1 MTLPKLNWKRVAIY
15 GGVAVGVVLVI
26 SAFAKRSPKIE
37 YDTMKVERGTLR
49 QTVQV
54 TGEVVSSADI
64 DLKFEGSGRVRTI
77 GTTVG
82 AAVKANDILATL
94 DDRNERVRVQ
104 SAQASL
110 QSAQANLDR
119 LVNGVTPEDLRV
131 SEVAVSNAEIALGQA
146 QQALADAKVSAAAGL
161 EKAQADLD
169 GQIETLYLKV
179 STAMQVMKNDVF
191 EATGVL
197 RNDFY
202 TSNTVL
208 ANQTSLAYGTA
219 RTDYARMESD
229 LVAYRAADR
238 AGKDARVG
246 GILSE
251 ARNIRLS
258 AQYATDLLQVST
270 PNSLTTQTAFDTR
283 KANVRA
289 AWVDLNT
296 AVNAAESQKQLV
308 STTIASN
315 TATLNAAE
323 QNVRT
328 YEGAL
333 ESAKASL
340 GLKKAP
346 ATSYDLSA
354 ARASVSQAAAALG
367 EASIALDRTRI
378 RAPYD
383 GTIAAVLGRVG
394 STVTSA
400 ETILKLHGNDVYEI
414 EADVP
419 ETDIAK
425 LRVGMKAQMTL
436 DAYGDDTVFEGE
448 LATID
453 TAQTVIQD
461 VVYYKT
467 RFRFVGAGQTVR
479 AGMTAS
485 VTVVTVERLNALIV
499 PQRSVRED
507 EEGKK
512 YVRVLE
518 SGKEARRDVQLG
530 TRGDNGLIEILGGLT
545 DNEDVI
551 LSIRENGQVKR

>member
-485 VTVVTVERLNALIV
+485 VTVVTVERPDTLII

-518 SGKEARRDVQLG
+518 SEKEVRYDVQLG
-530 TRGDNGLIEILGGLT
+530 MRGDNGLIEVLGGLSG
-545 DNEDVI
+545 NEDVI

>member
-1 MTLPKLNWKRVAIY
+1 MTLPKLNWKRFALYGAALLGILIVA
-15 GGVAVGVVLVI
+15 
-26 SAFAKRSPKIE
+26 SAFLKRAPKIE
-37 YDTMKVERGTLR
+37 YDTTKVERGTLR

-54 TGEVVSSADI
+54 TGEVVSSSDI
-64 DLKFEGSGRVRTI
+64 DLKFEGSGRIRSI
-77 GTTVG
+77 SASVG
-82 AAVKANDILATL
+82 AVVKANDVLATL

-110 QSAQANLDR
+110 QSAQASLDR
-119 LVNGVTPEDLRV
+119 LVNGVTQEDLRV
-131 SEVAVSNAEIALGQA
+131 SEVAVSNAEIALRQAVQA
-146 QQALADAKVSAAAGL
+146 QADAKVSAVASL

-179 STAMQVMKNDVF
+179 STAMQVLKNDVF
-191 EATGVL
+191 DATGGL

-202 TSNTVL
+202 TSDTVL
-208 ANQTSLAYGTA
+208 ANQTSAAYGTA
-219 RTDYARMESD
+219 RADFSRMEND
-229 LVAYRAADR
+229 LVVYRGMDR
-238 AGKDARVG
+238 AGKDSRVAA
-246 GILSE
+246 ILSE
-251 ARNIRLS
+251 ARNVRLA
-258 AQYATDLLQVST
+258 AQFATDLMQVST
-270 PNSLTTQTAFDTR
+270 PNSLTTQTIFDTR
-283 KANVRA
+283 KANMRA
-289 AWVDLNT
+289 AWVDLNA

-308 STTIASN
+308 GTTIASN
-315 TATLNAAE
+315 TASLNAAD

-340 GLKKAP
+340 ALKKAP

-400 ETILKLHGNDVYEI
+400 ETVLKLHGNDIYEI
-414 EADVP
+414 ETDVP

-425 LRVGMKAQMTL
+425 LRVGMKAEMTL
-436 DAYGDDTVFEGE
+436 DAYGDDTVFAGE

-467 RFRFVGAGQTVR
+467 RFRFVGDGQTVR

-485 VTVVTVERLNALIV
+485 VTVVTVERPEVLII

-507 EEGKK
+507 EDGKK
-512 YVRVLE
+512 YIRILE
-518 SGKEARRDVQLG
+518 NGAEARRDVELG
-530 TRGDNGLIEILGGLT
+530 TRGDDGLVEVLGGLSG
-545 DNEDVI
+545 NEDAI

>member
-15 GGVAVGVVLVI
+15 GGAAVGVVLVI
-26 SAFAKRSPKIE
+26 GAFAKRDPKIE

-119 LVNGVTPEDLRV
+119 LVNGVTSEDLRV

-219 RTDYARMESD
+219 RTDYTRMESD

-238 AGKDARVG
+238 TGKDARVA

-340 GLKKAP
+340 ALKKAP

-453 TAQTVIQD
+453 TAQTIIQD

-545 DNEDVI
+545 GNEDVI